1 MKWIK
6 SRIASCY
13 CSFVVTIIVTFTILG
28 LQNIAS
34 SLLSIEIIPTWNF
47 LFPKARIN
55 YLYYFLEKEVNE
67 STQANLVIYK

>member
-1 MKWIK
+1 MKWMK

-34 SLLSIEIIPTWNF
+34 SLLSIENIPYGQSSAK
-47 LFPKARIN
+47 LP
-55 YLYYFLEKEVNE
+55 
-67 STQANLVIYK
+67 VIR

>member
-1 MKWIK
+1 MKWMK

-55 YLYYFLEKEVNE
+55 YLYNLEKEVNE
-67 STQANLVIYK
+67 SKHANIVIYK